1 MRGAGAYR
9 VGSLEYWYAAMVA
22 YTANMGINGISMWF
36 SRKTKV
42 DTNKQMI
49 FFDSKNN
56 IIVCF
61 LGLIPEIAQQST
73 RKGQTM
79 RKQAL

>member
-1 MRGAGAYR
+1 
-9 VGSLEYWYAAMVA
+9 VA

-36 SRKTKV
+36 SRKTNV
-42 DTNKQMI
+42 NTNQQMI

-61 LGLIPEIAQQST
+61 LGLIHEIAQQST

-79 RKQAL
+79 RKQGL